1 MADQARERLADYR
14 EKRHFDRTSEPG
26 GDPGGGEEG
35 GGADQPRFVVQKH
48 AASRLHYDVR
58 LESDGVLVSWAVP
71 KGPSYDPGTKRL
83 AVHVE
88 DHPLDY
94 RDFEGTIPAKEYGGG
109 AVIVWDQG
117 TYRNLTE
124 RKGKPVPVGDAVRA
138 GHLSVWLEGSKLRG
152 GWAFTRT
159 GGGGKESWIL
169 VKRNDGQADPTRDV
183 VAGEP
188 NSVTTGRSID
198 DVAAHPGDVPQWTA
212 DRATWQPPMLAQAAK
227 ISDHRSSGG
236 RDDWV
241 YERKLDGLRT
251 IAVRNGDETQ
261 LWSRNHQQFTRR
273 FPEVVTALG
282 NLAAGSFTIDGE
294 IVAFDGERTSFG
306 LLQRGTGSVPIYFAF
321 DLLQLLGRDTTG
333 LPLADRKRLLAQ
345 ALQGAPDNVRTVDA
359 LDGDAD
365 RLLAE
370 ACRSGWEGL
379 VAKRPGSAYR
389 AGRSSDWL
397 KLKCSASQELVVGGW
412 TDPSGSRTGLGAL
425 LLGYYDEGGALR
437 YAGKVGTGFNEAEL
451 RALRARLD
459 DLVAE
464 RCPFA
469 DPVPVKGSH
478 WSRPEL
484 VAAVSFTEWTSD
496 GRLRHPSYDGLR
508 EDKDPPHVRR
518 EPSP

>member
-1 MADQARERLADYR
+1 MADQAGDRLADYR
-14 EKRHFDRTSEPG
+14 GKRHFDRTAEPSG
-26 GDPGGGEEG
+26 AGTDA
-35 GGADQPRFVVQKH
+35 GADRPRFVVQKH

-58 LESDGVLVSWAVP
+58 LEADGVLVSWAVP

-117 TYRNLTE
+117 TYGNLTE
-124 RKGKPVPVGDAVRA
+124 RKGQPVPVGEAVRA

-159 GGGGKESWIL
+159 GGGKKESWIL
-169 VKRNDGQADPTRDV
+169 VKRNDEQADPTRDV
-183 VAGEP
+183 VTGEP
-188 NSVTTGRSID
+188 DSVTSGRSID
-198 DVAAHPGDVPQWTA
+198 EVAGHAGDVPQWTA
-212 DRATWQPPMLAQAAK
+212 DRATWQPPMLAQATK
-227 ISDHRSSGG
+227 VKGISGERA
-236 RDDWV
+236 DWV

-251 IAVRNGDETQ
+251 IAVRNGDDVE
-261 LWSRNHQQFTRR
+261 LWSRNHQRFTHR
-273 FPEVVTALG
+273 FPAVVDALG
-282 NLAAGSFTIDGE
+282 DVAAGSFTIDGE

-306 LLQRGTGSVPIYFAF
+306 LLQRGTGSEPVYVAF

-345 ALQGAPDNVRTVDA
+345 ALQGAPDTLRTVDA
-359 LDGDAD
+359 LDGDPA
-365 RLLAE
+365 RLLAD

-379 VAKRPGSAYR
+379 VAKRAGSPYR
-389 AGRSSDWL
+389 AGRSGDWL
-397 KLKCSASQELVVGGW
+397 KLKCSASQELVIGGW
-412 TDPSGSRTGLGAL
+412 TDPSGSRSGLGAL
-425 LLGYYDEGGALR
+425 LLGYYDDDGSLR

-459 DLVAE
+459 DLVAD
-464 RCPFA
+464 RSPFA
-469 DPVPVKGSH
+469 DPVPAKGSH

-496 GRLRHPSYDGLR
+496 GRLRHPSFDGLR
-508 EDKDPPHVRR
+508 EDKEPGEVRR
-518 EPSP
+518 ETGT